1 VLRAVR
7 WIAIAGGGFL
17 LWLVAIWPPP
27 LWYRTHWPAQ
37 TAFMTMRGDA
47 VADGGG
53 TGGQGGRGAGGPRG
67 KGFPDLPAYRP
78 VSLDSITQWLPR
90 AAMIG
95 EDNRFLEHGGID
107 YIAVLEALG
116 YRRADFVWGNP
127 KDRAEL
133 RYTLGSLWTRR
144 GKLRGASTITQ
155 QLAKNLYLS
164 PSRNPLRK
172 VKEGVTAYRLEAA
185 LSKRRLMELYLNV
198 VEFGPNLW
206 GAEAA
211 SQFYFNRPASQL
223 SPAQAAS
230 LAGSLPFPL
239 SSNPAYRTGRMRWRR
254 DLILRRMRGE
264 VVEVPREAEDEVVPP
279 PPVIEEMVV
288 PDSI

>member
-1 VLRAVR
+1 
-7 WIAIAGGGFL
+7 
-17 LWLVAIWPPP
+17 
-27 LWYRTHWPAQ
+27 
-37 TAFMTMRGDA
+37 
-47 VADGGG
+47 
-53 TGGQGGRGAGGPRG
+53 
-67 KGFPDLPAYRP
+67 
-78 VSLDSITQWLPR
+78 
-90 AAMIG
+90 MIG

-116 YRRADFVWGNP
+116 YRRADFDWGNP
-127 KDRAEL
+127 KDQAEL
-133 RYTLGSLWTRR
+133 QYTLGSLWTRR

-211 SQFYFNRPASQL
+211 SQFYFNRPASRL

>member
-1 VLRAVR
+1 MA
-7 WIAIAGGGFL
+7 
-17 LWLVAIWPPP
+17 
-27 LWYRTHWPAQ
+27 
-37 TAFMTMRGDA
+37 MRGDA
-47 VADGGG
+47 VPEAGGEAG
-53 TGGQGGRGAGGPRG
+53 KRGRG
-67 KGFPDLPAYRP
+67 FPPEPIYRP
-78 VSLDSITQWLPR
+78 VPLDSITEWLPR

-116 YRRADFVWGNP
+116 YRRADFAWGNP

-133 RYTLGSLWTRR
+133 RYTLGSLWSRR

-206 GAEAA
+206 GAETA
-211 SQFYFNRPASQL
+211 SQFYFQRAASSL
-223 SPAQAAS
+223 SPGQAAS

-239 SSNPAYRTGRMRWRR
+239 SSNPAYRSGRMRWRR

-264 VVEVPREAEDEVVPP
+264 VLEVPRETEDETAPPPP